1 MKVKVFE
8 AVTAAGLEKQI
19 NKFLAQDGV
28 RVLEMKYKLTTAT
41 HGVLITYE
49 DNRPNRD

>member
-8 AVTAAGLEKQI
+8 ASSSAGIEKQI
-19 NKFLAQDGV
+19 NKFLEQDGIE
-28 RVLEMKYKLTTAT
+28 VLEMKYRLTTAT

-49 DNRPNRD
+49 DKNPQH